1 MGNPDTKIEK
11 QDGITPEMK
20 KRMKESMKKDE
31 EMLGVVK
38 KMDDQ
43 EKWEIDS
50 KQAEEEYYGNN
61 KKTSKG
67 INPEEYKDYVSY
79 QKAKEE
85 LDKEKNAE
93 IANKLVLAIS
103 DYYKKKGATL
113 NNKEI
118 GKEEESNKNI
128 ESERQ
133 EFLKKILEYREKER
147 FYNEEKIRLN
157 NLLQTLN
164 AELKLSQ
171 EKDEQDYLE
180 SIKKKREAKKAKDK
194 KVEPIIKNAEKEEM
208 EEIVEIKNEQE
219 TVILNGPKQI
229 KIEEVIDENV
239 SVQEMV
245 ELQKE
250 FPRQNIEEIIEN
262 QVIEQINDKTI
273 VPVEERK
280 KWPKLKSLG
289 RKVKIGLLSVFVS
302 ATAFTFKATT
312 IYKTADSANVLS
324 YDNIKVN
331 NLKDWESVKLYEDEI
346 NNLENISIITKA
358 NENSNDK
365 FIIID
370 KQNGKAH
377 RYQGDNLIKSYN
389 VCLGDSTGD
398 EQTKLKSI
406 YRKKF
411 EDSDYHRRPEV
422 SLDEATYVKDG
433 ERYLKEGYEACTAW
447 GGGNMETGAG
457 IYTVSNRGPFL
468 GDFGIFIKNERGQQ
482 VATSL
487 HVNEGLKKES
497 PNFRFTNGCI
507 GFSKEDL
514 LELYNGVSSREKI
527 YILPD
532 NPHNRYQIIDGEL
545 RFLSNQKDVNRTIRP
560 YKPEPIIL
568 KAENPTKT
576 AKDFLVTISENKEKL
591 MKLYPTI
598 SNDVYNELA
607 KIAYGILGQEST
619 FGTYGGP
626 RGQFGRARDIALST
640 VGLKPS
646 VGPGQVRLENVEKK
660 VKDAFN
666 MKKNTDLFKIETNAI
681 AVMSILLDNYLSISY
696 NNKEEQ
702 YKKLVILRYNAP
714 KEAKAIIKGKKEI
727 DQLDSEQ
734 KSYIKK
740 ILDSSKHVTVYT
752 TKQNYYNPD
761 WNYTQPNEIAMNNIN
776 N

>member
-1 MGNPDTKIEK
+1 MDTPIKTIEELRKEKEVLKGERIQLLKDVATSDTIIINEKKVAEDLLSKKNKATSIEK
-11 QDGITPEMK
+11 DA
-20 KRMKESMKKDE
+20 S
-31 EMLGVVK
+31 
-38 KMDDQ
+38 
-43 EKWEIDS
+43 
-50 KQAEEEYYGNN
+50 
-61 KKTSKG
+61 
-67 INPEEYKDYVSY
+67 
-79 QKAKEE
+79 
-85 LDKEKNAE
+85 KEKRQ
-93 IANKLVLAIS
+93 
-103 DYYKKKGATL
+103 
-113 NNKEI
+113 
-118 GKEEESNKNI
+118 EEPDGNI

-133 EFLKKILEYREKER
+133 EFLKKILEYREKEKL
-147 FYNEEKIRLN
+147 YNEEKIRLN

-164 AELKLSQ
+164 IELKSSQ
-171 EKDEQDYLE
+171 GKDEQDYLE
-180 SIKKKREAKKAKDK
+180 SIKKKREIKKAKNK
-194 KVEPIIKNAEKEEM
+194 KTEPIIKNEAEEEKSPAAEISSDVNKII
-208 EEIVEIKNEQE
+208 EEIPAVEKGEIEEAEEIKNEQE
-219 TVILNGPKQI
+219 AAILNGPKEI

-239 SVQEMV
+239 SVQEMK
-245 ELQKE
+245 ELKEE
-250 FPRQNIEEIIEN
+250 FPGQNIEEIIEN

-280 KWPKLKSLG
+280 KWPKLKRLG
-289 RKVKIGLLSVFVS
+289 RKVKIGLLSIFVS

-331 NLKDWESVKLYEDEI
+331 NLKDWENIKLYEDEI
-346 NNLENISIITKA
+346 NKLENTSIIIKA

-365 FIIID
+365 YIIID

-377 RYQGDNLIKSYN
+377 RYQGDSLVKSYN
-389 VCLGDSTGD
+389 VCLGDSIGD

-422 SLDEATYVKDG
+422 PLDEATYVKDG
-433 ERYLKEGYEACTAW
+433 ERYLKEGYEACTVW

-487 HVNEGLKKES
+487 HVNDGLKKES
-497 PNFRFTNGCI
+497 PDFRFTNGCI
-507 GFSKEDL
+507 GFSREDL
-514 LELYNGVSSREKI
+514 LELYNEVSSREKI

-532 NPHNRYQIIDGEL
+532 NPHNRYQIVDGEL
-545 RFLSNQKDVNRTIRP
+545 RFLSSQKDVNRTIRP
-560 YKPEPIIL
+560 YKPDPIIL

-576 AKDFLVTISENKEKL
+576 SKDFLMTISENKEKL

-626 RGQFGRARDIALST
+626 RGQFGRAKDITLST
-640 VGLKPS
+640 IGLKPS
-646 VGPGQVRLENVEKK
+646 VGPGQVRLENVNKK
-660 VKDAFN
+660 VRDAFN
-666 MKKNTDLFKIETNAI
+666 IKKNEDLFNIKKNAV
-681 AVMSILLDNYLSISY
+681 ATMSILLDNYLYVSY
-696 NNKEEQ
+696 NGKGDQ
-702 YKKLVILRYNAP
+702 YKKLVILKYNASL
-714 KEAKAIIKGKKEI
+714 EAKKIVKDNKTL
-727 DQLDSEQ
+727 DQLGPKT

-740 ILDSSKHVTVYT
+740 ILDSSKLVTVYASNANE
-752 TKQNYYNPD
+752 NYYHPN
-761 WNYTQPNEIAMNNIN
+761 WNYSQPNETVINNIN